1 VLLDVAM
8 HQLPV
13 TFVLDRAGVTG
24 DDGASHNGM
33 WDLSVFQIVPNL
45 RIAAPRDG
53 GQLRTL
59 LREAVEIHD
68 GPTML
73 RFAKGAVPADI
84 PALDRLGVAEVLSQ
98 DEARDVF
105 LLAVGSLAGVALAAA
120 DQIRAAG
127 HGVTVVDPRWVKPI
141 DPAALELASHH
152 RLVATVED
160 NGRQGGIGSTFARA
174 LQDEGF
180 SGRVQVHAV
189 DQRFLQHAKRDVVL
203 ADHGLTPD
211 AIAASVL
218 EQLAA
223 EER

>member
-1 VLLDVAM
+1 
-8 HQLPV
+8 
-13 TFVLDRAGVTG
+13 
-24 DDGASHNGM
+24 M

-53 GQLRTL
+53 AQLRAL
-59 LREAVEIHD
+59 LGEAVDVND

-84 PALDRLGVAEVLSQ
+84 PAVEQLGAAEVLSR
-98 DEARDVF
+98 DDADDVF
-105 LLAVGSLAGVALAAA
+105 ILAVGSLAGVALAAA
-120 DQIRAAG
+120 DKVRAAG

-141 DPAALELASHH
+141 DPAVAALAARH
-152 RLVATVED
+152 RLVVTVED
-160 NGRQGGIGSTFARA
+160 NGRQGGIGSSFART

-180 SGRVQVHAV
+180 AGRVQVHAV

-211 AIAASVL
+211 AIAASIV